1 MTEIDFDQIKAQ
13 FDGWLAQVE
22 AQTAAS
28 YAAYLQELQD
38 YLEAYQSVIN
48 ADETAAAGDYAN
60 FKATIEDYIEQLA
73 EIIDA
78 GDVGPIVLRLT
89 QLEEDFLS
97 FPWRRP
103 EGLLTDQ
110 SGNEIED
117 ENGDPIN
124 ITTLSLAEVA
134 AGVIN
139 GKLHH

>member
-1 MTEIDFDQIKAQ
+1 MKCIVNGRILLPKGEVEGKT
-13 FDGWLAQVE
+13 LAFE
-22 AQTAAS
+22 NGRIEGLLDAPP
-28 YAAYLQELQD
+28 
-38 YLEAYQSVIN
+38 
-48 ADETAAAGDYAN
+48 AG
-60 FKATIEDYIEQLA
+60 A

-139 GKLHH
+139 AKLHR